1 MKKRFLTIFYYKD
14 IGKQHLYKDVGS
26 IPLGLAKYCGW
37 DSSFAY
43 VKFNDEIHDPEY
55 EKFVSLLPILNH
67 GSSFLSALLFLKKN
81 AKNYDVINYYHFG
94 KKVLLLGFFVH
105 LWVPHVKLYCK
116 LDINQ
121 NGVKLLQKKYSKR
134 EYKALSSIL
143 QYFHAYAD
151 VYLVETKSL
160 INPLRNMKIFCPKI
174 FYLPNGFWR
183 DVQIP
188 IDLADKKENII
199 LTVGR
204 LGTPQKNTELL
215 LDSFAE
221 IPVAERKNWKLLLVG
236 SYTKDILK
244 KAEGMIAEDPSLRG
258 SIIFTG
264 NVENKERLNRYYTK
278 AAVFCLP
285 SRWEGF
291 PLVLPEAMHHGCFPI
306 VTDCCDAFYDML
318 DEGKYGDI
326 VPNENRG
333 ALTAAL
339 RKAVENKAYAVERG
353 IQGKHYVD
361 RHFDWEQI
369 IKKLQGYLEDAD
381 YKK

>member
-55 EKFVSLLPILNH
+55 EKFVSLRPILKH
-67 GSSFLSALLFLKKN
+67 GSSFLSVLLFLREN

-94 KKVLLLGFFVH
+94 KKALLLGFFIH
-105 LWVPHVKLYCK
+105 LWAPHVKLYCK
-116 LDINQ
+116 LDINRDRVKILRKKVHR
-121 NGVKLLQKKYSKR
+121 NGNKVLFK
-134 EYKALSSIL
+134 IL
-143 QYFHAYAD
+143 QYIRAYAD
-151 VYLVETKSL
+151 FYSVETKSL
-160 INPLRNMKIFCPKI
+160 VNPLQNMEMFCQRI

-183 DVQIP
+183 DNQIP
-188 IDLADKKENII
+188 RNLSDKKENII

-204 LGTPQKNTELL
+204 LGTPEKNTELL
-215 LDSFAE
+215 LNSFAE

-236 SYTKDILK
+236 SYTWEIFENAKD
-244 KAEGMIAEDPSLRG
+244 MIEKDPSLRG
-258 SIIFTG
+258 NIVFTG
-264 NVENKERLNRYYTK
+264 NIEDKERLNQYYTR

>member
-55 EKFVSLLPILNH
+55 EKFVSLRPILKH
-67 GSSFLSALLFLKKN
+67 GSSFLSVLLFLREN

-94 KKVLLLGFFVH
+94 KKALLLGFFIH
-105 LWVPHVKLYCK
+105 LWAPHVKLYCK
-116 LDINQ
+116 LDINRDRVKILRKKVHR
-121 NGVKLLQKKYSKR
+121 NGNKVLFK
-134 EYKALSSIL
+134 IL
-143 QYFHAYAD
+143 QYIRAYAD
-151 VYLVETKSL
+151 IYSVETKSL
-160 INPLRNMKIFCPKI
+160 INPLQNLEMFYQKI

-183 DVQIP
+183 DKLIP
-188 IDLADKKENII
+188 ADLADKKENII

-204 LGTPQKNTELL
+204 LGTISKNTELL
-215 LDSFAE
+215 LDSFAD
-221 IPVAERKNWKLLLVG
+221 IPSGDRESWKLLLVG
-236 SYTKDILK
+236 SYTRNILEKAK
-244 KAEGMIAEDPSLRG
+244 KMIAADPSLQE

-264 NVENKERLNRYYTK
+264 NIDDKKQLNQYYTR
-278 AAVFCLP
+278 AAVFCLS

-318 DEGKYGDI
+318 DGGKYGDI
-326 VPNENRG
+326 IPNEDIS

-339 RKAVENKAYAVERG
+339 RKTMKNKVYTIEHG
-353 IQGKHYVD
+353 IQGKCYAD
-361 RHFDWEQI
+361 QHFDWEQI
-369 IKKLQGYLEDAD
+369 IKKMQGYLEDANHR
-381 YKK
+381 K